1 MFNNLVPFQTRR
13 TRDIDTLF
21 DRFLQDSFFTP
32 SVNSGIKVDIKEE
45 DERYLMEAEIPG
57 VKKEQIKVDYDRNYL
72 TISVEQQEEINEEK
86 DHYICRERRLGRTS
100 RTFHVEDIDPEG
112 IEAAYEDG
120 VLKVTLPKSKD
131 ARRKTSIQIK

>member
-45 DERYLMEAEIPG
+45 DNQYLLEAEIPG
-57 VKKEQIKVDYDRNYL
+57 VKKDQIKVDYDRNYL

-86 DHYICRERRLGRTS
+86 DHYICRERRLGKAS
-100 RTFHVEDIDPEG
+100 RTFHAKDIDPDG

-120 VLKVTLPKSKD
+120 VLKVTLPKTKE
-131 ARRKTSIQIK
+131 AQRKTSIEIK

>member
-45 DERYLMEAEIPG
+45 DNQYLLEAEIPG
-57 VKKEQIKVDYDRNYL
+57 VKKDQIKVDYDRNYL

-86 DHYICRERRLGRTS
+86 DHYICRERRLGKTS
-100 RTFHVEDIDPEG
+100 RTFHAKDIDPDG

-120 VLKVTLPKSKD
+120 VLKVTLPKTKE
-131 ARRKTSIQIK
+131 AQRKTSIEIK

>member
-21 DRFLQDSFFTP
+21 DRFLQDSLFTP

-45 DERYLMEAEIPG
+45 DNQYLLEAEIPG
-57 VKKEQIKVDYDRNYL
+57 VKKEQIKVDYDKNYL

-86 DHYICRERRLGRTS
+86 DHYICRERRLGKTS
-100 RTFHVEDIDPEG
+100 RTFHAKDIDPDG

-120 VLKVTLPKSKD
+120 VLKVTLPKTKE
-131 ARRKTSIQIK
+131 AQRKTSIEIK

>member
-45 DERYLMEAEIPG
+45 DNQYLLEAEIPG
-57 VKKEQIKVDYDRNYL
+57 VKKDQIKVDYDRNYL

-86 DHYICRERRLGRTS
+86 DHYICRERRLGKTS
-100 RTFHVEDIDPEG
+100 RTFHAKDIDPDG

-120 VLKVTLPKSKD
+120 VLKVILPKTRE
-131 ARRKTSIQIK
+131 AQRKTSIEIK

>member
-32 SVNSGIKVDIKEE
+32 TVTSGIKVDIKEE
-45 DERYLMEAEIPG
+45 DNQYLLEAEIPG
-57 VKKEQIKVDYDRNYL
+57 VKKDQIKVDYDRNYL

-86 DHYICRERRLGRTS
+86 DHYICRERRLGKTS
-100 RTFHVEDIDPEG
+100 RTFHAKDIDPDG

-120 VLKVTLPKSKD
+120 ILKVTLPKTKESQ
-131 ARRKTSIQIK
+131 RKTSIEIK